1 MLVMERSGVQADD
14 GAYKDY
20 VRIYEIDTE
29 GATDIQQLPTLK
41 DAAYTLVKKRLVLD
55 IGTHLPI
62 VDNLEGMAF
71 GPRLANGHASLV
83 LISDDNFSKTQVTQ
97 LLLFELIP

>member
-20 VRIYEIDTE
+20 VRIYEIDTD

-41 DAAYTLVKKRLVLD
+41 DAATRW
-55 IGTHLPI
+55 
-62 VDNLEGMAF
+62 
-71 GPRLANGHASLV
+71 
-83 LISDDNFSKTQVTQ
+83 
-97 LLLFELIP
+97 